1 MNGHLL
7 GVVRSTLLELSL
19 GNATGAVQR
28 LAQFDEIPELESLK
42 RVVAHYSRDRT
53 YCDSQQSRASL
64 DELESCILGW
74 HHYYKASYEE
84 AGDFFCEAWKK
95 SDVWTSWSALG
106 MGKVCSDLGRWDDA
120 RRWLLESMRIARS
133 ESDLFRVAECAG
145 ALGEVFLRAGK
156 PKDAWELF
164 AFDQSLLPPGSEY
177 RSRLEN
183 YRAVCL
189 SRNGFPELAEPL
201 LWGAFYAECEGGSGS
216 ADYSFASLAAISLR
230 HEDESL
236 MTRLS
241 KVAEERGIVMAG
253 LPGGIWSIVNAYWCW
268 RHSKPQDLLL
278 QYLAEACECLLPS
291 YPIELY
297 WTDLL
302 AAEFGDS
309 PAPDPASL
317 DALMQRRHPD
327 ANELHQTPLD
337 AFGSAWGRIDLPT
350 ECGFTTLANQRGD
363 SLWKLLDLWFV

>member
-7 GVVRSTLLELSL
+7 GVTRSTLQELSL
-19 GNATGAVQR
+19 GNATGAVKR
-28 LAQFDEIPELESLK
+28 LAQYDEIPELESLK
-42 RVVAHYSRDRT
+42 RVVAHYSRDSSP
-53 YCDSQQSRASL
+53 CESHQSRASL

-84 AGDFFCEAWKK
+84 AGDFFREAWKK
-95 SDVWTSWSALG
+95 KDVWASWSALG
-106 MGKVCSDLGRWDDA
+106 MGKVCSDLGWWNDS
-120 RRWLLESMRIARS
+120 RRWLLDSMRIARS

-145 ALGEVFLRAGK
+145 ALGEVFLRAGR

-189 SRNGFPELAEPL
+189 TRNGFPELAEPL
-201 LWGAFYAECEGGSGS
+201 LWGAFYAECESGSGS

-230 HEDESL
+230 HEDEGL
-236 MTRLS
+236 MSRLS
-241 KVAEERGIVMAG
+241 KVAEDQGLVMAG

-268 RHSKPQDLLL
+268 RQNKPQDLLL
-278 QYLAEACECLLPS
+278 QHLAEARECCLAS

-297 WTDLL
+297 WANLL
-302 AAEFGDS
+302 AAEFGDGS
-309 PAPDPASL
+309 VPDVAGL
-317 DALMQRRHPD
+317 DALIHRRHPD
-327 ANELHQTPLD
+327 ANELDQIPLD

-350 ECGFTTLANQRGD
+350 GCGFMTLANKWGD
-363 SLWKLLDLWFV
+363 SLWKILDLWFV